1 MKYLVRLD
9 GVALEAS
16 LQEDAGRYLLAIG
29 DRDLTADVMEVEPGI
44 YSILLNGRSYE
55 AKVASGPA
63 GLSVD
68 VRGRHFTAE
77 VVDPRRHTAGGASEG
92 AQGRQQ
98 LAAPMPGKVVR
109 VLASEGD
116 LVEKGQGLIVVEAMK
131 MQNEVRA
138 PRSGRLI
145 SIAVRAGDT
154 VTAGQTL
161 ASVE

>member
-1 MKYLVRLD
+1 
-9 GVALEAS
+9 
-16 LQEDAGRYLLAIG
+16 
-29 DRDLTADVMEVEPGI
+29 
-44 YSILLNGRSYE
+44 
-55 AKVASGPA
+55 
-63 GLSVD
+63 
-68 VRGRHFTAE
+68 
-77 VVDPRRHTAGGASEG
+77 
-92 AQGRQQ
+92 
-98 LAAPMPGKVVR
+98 MPGKVVR
-109 VLASEGD
+109 VLASKGD